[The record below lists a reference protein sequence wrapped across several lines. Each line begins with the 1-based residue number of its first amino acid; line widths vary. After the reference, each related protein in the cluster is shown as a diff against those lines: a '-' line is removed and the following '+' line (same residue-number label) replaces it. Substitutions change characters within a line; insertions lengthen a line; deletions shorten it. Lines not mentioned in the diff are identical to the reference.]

1 MPVQQKT
8 ETKPR
13 LGKDEVEL
21 LEREFQKNPKPT
33 TNTKK
38 QFAEQMSVDLSRIN
52 NWFQN
57 RRAKRKQEK
66 KQEAYEAGQREA
78 MGYTDDDSSDFFNP
92 CAVYDEGSVA
102 SVPQQSYSL
111 ISGPPPATAPYN
123 PRYSDP
129 TEASLES
136 LQRTMA
142 AAQAISQ
149 QEFHEG
155 FIRPNDNLPHF
166 GGPLVIH
173 SGPSVD
179 RARFPAANSV
189 PRFENTLYSDTP
201 SLLPYE
207 APHSVD
213 SFSPSP
219 VMNDTPTMFTGFP
232 MASEPATMSPQMMT
246 AFPSQLLSLASSQ
259 TPEDSSGSTLADDA
273 HSTENSLSPPASGSF
288 RSPPPP
294 MDIAARR
301 KKVQHRPAALGMDTI
316 RSRPQLGPRTVSQAE
331 SFRRPLASP
340 SSSPMRRIAS
350 AGGNNA
356 VMSGRIYKAGIRSAQ
371 RSPIDAKFLTDVME
385 RNYHTTP
392 QALSLTAGSSLN
404 SSLAPPTPMSPL
416 EMTVRSSTNGSSSS
430 PESHMNY
437 MFNGSGQD
445 LLQSDG
451 DVNLTSPPDTPAPN
465 MWFMSSNEWKYNM
478 NDEPLFTPAH
488 DEFPTQFHMDMQ
500 TPAYLSASQPVT
512 PAFGEF
518 NQNLM
523 FPNDSP
529 QYTLGSSANAEYT
542 FPDSLQQCASG
553 FVPGSSPS
561 QKQKT
566 FQFSNSTPADF
577 TEK

>member
-1 MPVQQKT
+1 
-8 ETKPR
+8 
-13 LGKDEVEL
+13 
-21 LEREFQKNPKPT
+21 
-33 TNTKK
+33 
-38 QFAEQMSVDLSRIN
+38 
-52 NWFQN
+52 
-57 RRAKRKQEK
+57 
-66 KQEAYEAGQREA
+66 
-78 MGYTDDDSSDFFNP
+78 MGYTDDDSSDLFNP
-92 CAVYDEGSVA
+92 AAVYDDGSVV
-102 SVPQQSYSL
+102 SVSQPSYS
-111 ISGPPPATAPYN
+111 IMSGPPPATAPYN

-136 LQRTMA
+136 LERTMA
-142 AAQAISQ
+142 AAQAISH

-155 FIRPNDNLPHF
+155 FIRQHDGPNF

-189 PRFENTLYSDTP
+189 PRFENAVYDNAPALR
-201 SLLPYE
+201 YE
-207 APHSVD
+207 APHSMD
-213 SFSPSP
+213 GFSPSP
-219 VMNDTPTMFTGFP
+219 VMDDTPTMFTGFP
-232 MASEPATMSPQMMT
+232 MSSEPVTMSPLMMT
-246 AFPSQLLSLASSQ
+246 AFSSQLHAL
-259 TPEDSSGSTLADDA
+259 SSGQNLGEVTSSGMPDDA
-273 HSTENSLSPPASGSF
+273 QSSDTSLSPPAPGSF

-301 KKVQHRPAALGMDTI
+301 KKVQHKPAALGMDTI

-331 SFRRPLASP
+331 TFRRPLASP

-350 AGGNNA
+350 AGGNNV
-356 VMSGRIYKAGIRSAQ
+356 VMSGRIYKSGIRSAQ

-385 RNYHTTP
+385 RNYHTTQLP
-392 QALSLTAGSSLN
+392 PSLTAGSSLN

-416 EMTVRSSTNGSSSS
+416 EMTVRSSITGSSSS
-430 PESHMNY
+430 PESNMNY
-437 MFNGSGQD
+437 MFNGPGQD
-445 LLQSDG
+445 FLQGDG
-451 DVNLTSPPDTPAPN
+451 DINLTSPPDTPAPN
-465 MWFMSSNEWKYNM
+465 VWFMPSNEWKYSM
-478 NDEPLFTPAH
+478 NDEPLFTPAN
-488 DEFPTQFHMDMQ
+488 DEFPTQFHVDMQ

-523 FPNDSP
+523 FPNESP

-542 FPDSLQQCASG
+542 FPDSLQQCTAG
-553 FVPGSSPS
+553 FLPGSSPS